1 MYYQIVALLKGIL
14 NIIVKVLL
22 NIENNDEN

>member
-22 NIENNDEN
+22 NLENNSEK